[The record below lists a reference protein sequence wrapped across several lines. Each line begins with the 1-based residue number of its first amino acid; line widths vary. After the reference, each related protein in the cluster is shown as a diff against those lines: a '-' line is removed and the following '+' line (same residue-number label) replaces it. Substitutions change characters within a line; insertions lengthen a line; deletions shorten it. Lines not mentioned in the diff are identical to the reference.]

1 VFGMNGNRCG
11 HDPAQPRLTPARP
24 ISKGKGG
31 LPRILSLAAERAKA
45 WYRHPQKCH
54 VLNKGDRQTRSERR
68 EAYQIILETMLSFL
82 DLASLCLG
90 APTLDHGF
98 VDVDMKAL
106 VAASGMSQRRCERA
120 IADLKEAGLVEVRQP
135 RKVNAQGE
143 YVGLRAIRVIREAF
157 FEFLG
162 LGPMLRR
169 ERARATEALRRKALR
184 ANRKL
189 ADLIRRTSQG
199 LKGVIR
205 HSSISQAEQERREA
219 TARRWNLVCAQ
230 YMRDGLSGSELRR
243 RVNAELELPP
253 DYSPGRA

>member
-1 VFGMNGNRCG
+1 MNGNRCG
-11 HDPAQPRLTPARP
+11 HDPAQPKLIPARP
-24 ISKGKGG
+24 ISKGQGG

-54 VLNKGDRQTRSERR
+54 VLNKGNRQTRSERR
-68 EAYQIILETMLSFL
+68 EAYQIIIETMLSFL

-90 APTLDHGF
+90 TPTLDNGF

-106 VAASGMSQRRCERA
+106 VSASGMSQRRCERA
-120 IADLKEAGLVEVRQP
+120 IADLKEAGLVEVKQP
-135 RKVNAQGE
+135 RRINEQGE

-157 FEFLG
+157 FEFLN

-169 ERARATEALRRKALR
+169 ERARATEALRRKAQR

-189 ADLIRRTSQG
+189 ADLMRRFSQG

-205 HSSISQAEQERREA
+205 RSPVSRTEQDRRDAEA
-219 TARRWNLVCAQ
+219 LRWNQACAK
-230 YMRDGLSGSELRR
+230 YMLAGLPGDELRR
-243 RVNAELELPP
+243 RVNAELGFPP